1 MKKET
6 KNAKSKDNDALFST
20 ADKAILVTTIVLCLG
35 LEVASVL
42 PVVQDKIY
50 EAKYNKL
57 IEQGHT
63 EWCATANAEAQ
74 TQAARTSLFFAGLGA
89 GLIGMGAMRIKKS
102 MEFERAIKEI
112 ENGR

>member
-1 MKKET
+1 MQKET
-6 KNAKSKDNDALFST
+6 KNTKSKNNEKLFST
-20 ADKAILVTTIVLCLG
+20 MDKLILTTTVVLCLG
-35 LEVASVL
+35 LEIASVL

-50 EAKYNKL
+50 ETKYNKL
-57 IEQGHT
+57 IKQGHT

-102 MEFERAIKEI
+102 MEFRRSIKEI